1 MSKASGTAA
10 AVRALLALA
19 LVGCG
24 STGSNDG
31 AVGGAA
37 GNAANTSGTAGSGG
51 SSGSVSSGGVSSG
64 GSSAVG
70 GSGGA
75 GGAGGAGQP
84 QAITL
89 NFSWSSYWV
98 KGSTKTPLTC
108 ADLGAKTV
116 GFTISGAALESAEK
130 LLAATDQFCESGSY
144 QNYPLTLPPGSYDF
158 GISLSAGLTS
168 DANLKALLSG
178 LASFTVA
185 PGVTHVDI
193 PEVKLVRITFPLKW
207 TIQKAGS
214 PSACDAVGA
223 DEVAFVLT
231 ETRDG
236 SLNTISWSMP
246 CTQTPAETITKPGTY
261 DLTATLQKGDTSLAT
276 WAAPEKLIFSTE
288 SAGVPPAITFKVP

>member
-1 MSKASGTAA
+1 MLKASGTAA

-31 AVGGAA
+31 AGGAA
-37 GNAANTSGTAGSGG
+37 GSTANTSGTAGSGG
-51 SSGSVSSGGVSSG
+51 SSGNVSSGGVSSG

-178 LASFTVA
+178 LATFTVA
-185 PGVTHVDI
+185 PGVAHVDI